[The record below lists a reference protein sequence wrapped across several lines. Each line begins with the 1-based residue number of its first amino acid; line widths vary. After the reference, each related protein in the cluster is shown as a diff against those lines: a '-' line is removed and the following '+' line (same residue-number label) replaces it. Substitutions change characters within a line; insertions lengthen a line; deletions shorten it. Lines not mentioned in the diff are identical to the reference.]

1 VYGNRYAG
9 NWAGGLWMVYSKADR
24 RWAEVDLTVVS
35 LELLTVFVGGPLAG
49 WIAYMIT
56 RRDWRVSFWMVVL
69 ATGEIYGGMS
79 LFYSSL
85 SPLISFLYLLGGCL
99 RLIEQAS

>member
-1 VYGNRYAG
+1 
-9 NWAGGLWMVYSKADR
+9 
-24 RWAEVDLTVVS
+24 
-35 LELLTVFVGGPLAG
+35 
-49 WIAYMIT
+49 
-56 RRDWRVSFWMVVL
+56 
-69 ATGEIYGGMS
+69 MS